1 MRVIICGAGRVG
13 SNIAA
18 YLSRESNE
26 VTIIDSDERTIAR
39 INNDLDVN
47 GIVGQGSNPDILAR
61 AGAAEA
67 DILIAVTHFDEVNM
81 VACQIAHS
89 LFNIPRKIAR
99 IREKAYLDPAWA
111 NLFTRAHMPIDVTIS
126 PEAEVSRAV
135 NLRLSVP
142 GTTNV
147 IPLAGGRLY
156 MLGVLCDSGC
166 PLLNTPLRQIEALFP
181 RLSMKIVALVRGTD
195 GMLPGPDDQLRA
207 GDEVYFCVDARHM
220 QRALA
225 AFGHEE
231 KKARGIV
238 VLGGGNIGH
247 GVIDLLRRQHA
258 DIRIKLIERNAARAA
273 WLGEQFEDII
283 VLQGDAINGEILR
296 EAGIAGAETLVALTD
311 DDETNI
317 LGSLLAKQ
325 HGCPRVITLV
335 NNPAYSSLVGTL
347 GIDAV
352 VSPRAITV
360 SAIMQHVRRGR
371 IKALQ
376 TLRDGFAEIIEAEAS
391 DMCSIANLPLS
402 QIPLPPQT
410 VICAIARNDEVH
422 MPTPG
427 LVVRPGDHVVI
438 LSVQEQARNAEKLFS
453 VHVDLF

>member
-13 SNIAA
+13 SHIAA
-18 YLSRESNE
+18 YLSREDNE
-26 VTIIDSDERTIAR
+26 VTIIDPDERTIAR

-47 GIVGQGSNPDILAR
+47 GIVGQGANPDILAR
-61 AGAAEA
+61 AGAADA

-81 VACQIAHS
+81 VACQVAHS
-89 LFNIPRKIAR
+89 LFNVPRKIAR
-99 IREKAYLDPAWA
+99 IREKSYLDPAWS

-126 PEAEVSRAV
+126 PEIEVSRAV

-156 MLGVLCDSGC
+156 MLGVICDASC

-181 RLSMKIVALVRGTD
+181 TLAMKIVAFVRGAD
-195 GMLPGPDDQLRA
+195 GRIPEPDDQLRA
-207 GDEVYFCVDARHM
+207 GDEVYFCVDTRHM

-225 AFGHEE
+225 VFGHEE
-231 KKARGIV
+231 KKARSLV
-238 VLGGGNIGH
+238 VLGGGNIGY
-247 GVIDLLRRQHA
+247 GVIDSMRQLHP
-258 DIRIKLIERNAARAA
+258 DIRIKLIERNIARAA
-273 WLGEQFEDII
+273 WMGEQFGDII
-283 VLQGDAINGEILR
+283 VLQGDAINSEILR
-296 EAGIAGAETLVALTD
+296 EAGIAQAETLVALTN

-325 HGCPRVITLV
+325 QGCPRVITLV

-391 DMCSIANLPLS
+391 DMCAIANLPLS
-402 QIPLPPQT
+402 EIPLPSRT
-410 VICAIARNDEVH
+410 VICAIAREDEVY
-422 MPTPG
+422 MPKPS
-427 LVVRPGDHVVI
+427 LVIRPGDHVI
-438 LSVQEQARNAEKLFS
+438 MLSEQDQARNAEKLFS